1 MSFSFCLNKN
11 ELLLLAGF
19 GLLYQGIELDRK
31 GKLIQDSHRLMCS
44 VVEILERKD
53 APGATEFKKVACSM
67 ISVNCHPKGAKAFDD
82 AAASSRR
89 PDANM
94 PAPKTTSKSPRKQ
107 LQAIA
112 SRFASVTNP
121 PLFKRESTWG
131 RRSTV
136 HDVANY
142 KSAIFARSDSQ
153 NSVSSVVSDPT
164 HQYNYHKVGAA
175 SLSGHTPV
183 TETPNLDYLSF
194 SNERVPSTDFCYSA
208 GTNAAKDSDSDLL
221 TGFSPT
227 QQTEAPFN
235 SLFPSPDVLSY
246 ISQSPSSATHDWAS
260 DTWALPPHPAS
271 AHSVIS
277 LSEEELTSGEEWS
290 DPTCEYRGVTMPN
303 IGNLDGLDALDANI
317 GSCPA
322 NARS

>member
-19 GLLYQGIELDRK
+19 GLLYQGLELDQN

-44 VVEILERKD
+44 VVKILERRD
-53 APGATEFKKVACSM
+53 APGAAEFKKVACAM
-67 ISVNCHPKGAKAFDD
+67 MSVGSSLKGARALDD
-82 AAASSRR
+82 TASSKRR

-94 PAPKTTSKSPRKQ
+94 PAPKATSKSPRKQ

-121 PLFKRESTWG
+121 PSLKRESTWG
-131 RRSTV
+131 RRSKV
-136 HDVANY
+136 NKVANY
-142 KSAIFARSDSQ
+142 KSAIYARSDSQ
-153 NSVSSVVSDPT
+153 NSVSSVVSEPT

-175 SLSGHTPV
+175 KSYGHIPMI
-183 TETPNLDYLSF
+183 ETPNLDYLSF
-194 SNERVPSTDFCYSA
+194 SNERVPGTDFCY
-208 GTNAAKDSDSDLL
+208 NAASNAVKDSSSDRL

-235 SLFPSPDVLSY
+235 TLFPSPDVLSY
-246 ISQSPSSATHDWAS
+246 ISASPPSATNDWAS
-260 DTWALPPHPAS
+260 DIWALPPHPAS

-277 LSEEELTSGEEWS
+277 LSEEEHTSAEEWS
-290 DPTCEYRGVTMPN
+290 DPTCEYRGVTMPFV
-303 IGNLDGLDALDANI
+303 GTLDGLDTLDGNI